1 VCLKTDAGIGIG
13 IGIGID
19 IGISIGIGTR
29 LFKDGYI
36 DFIGPI

>member
-1 VCLKTDAGIGIG
+1 MCLKTDAGIGIG